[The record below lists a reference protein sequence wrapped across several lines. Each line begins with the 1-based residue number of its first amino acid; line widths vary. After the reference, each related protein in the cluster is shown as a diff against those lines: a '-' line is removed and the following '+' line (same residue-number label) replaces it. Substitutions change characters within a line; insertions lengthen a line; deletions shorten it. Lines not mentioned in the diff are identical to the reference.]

1 VTLRV
6 TLREVR
12 QASSANVCKP
22 VALLHLLFSII
33 IIIIIIMF
41 A

>member
-6 TLREVR
+6 TVREVR
-12 QASSANVCKP
+12 QASPANVCKP

-33 IIIIIIMF
+33 IIIIMV